1 MMLVKK
7 VVKWFLITNA
17 VIIVLVIIIAPKQD
31 KQEDTTAPIVAPV
44 ESVEQ
49 VSNEQAPAPEVVIE
63 PEVKVETVEEMQAR
77 WDRGEF
83 TAEEIAEIKAEEKR
97 EDAALKAQFE

>member
-7 VVKWFLITNA
+7 VVKWFLITTGVVFVLA
-17 VIIVLVIIIAPKQD
+17 IIVAPKQD
-31 KQEDTTAPIVAPV
+31 KQEDVTAPVIVPV
-44 ESVEQ
+44 ENVEQ
-49 VSNEQAPAPEVVIE
+49 VSNEPAPAPEAVIE
-63 PEVKVETVEEMQAR
+63 PEVKVETVVEMQAR

-97 EDAALKAQFE
+97 EDAALKLQGY